1 MLIAVD
7 RLGPDGT
14 QASDTLRGVAVGLME
29 GVRELRLH
37 PEAGRAITVVGAHRI
52 AFGVLTAGGVLLVRY
67 TFNAVVAADSA
78 LNEFALLTGAAAVGA
93 LVGAILTPGA
103 SRRWGSVPWSVVAL
117 AQAGIVGIG
126 MVIVGA
132 MVPSFPVLLLGSLS
146 IGFAGQSVKVC
157 SDTLVQRFI
166 PDDHLGRV
174 FALYDMIVNVCL
186 VAGITWM
193 ALASPTSGQAPLVY
207 ACVGILLLSTAAWY
221 WRHGPRRVALTHQQ
235 RG

>member
-1 MLIAVD
+1 
-7 RLGPDGT
+7 
-14 QASDTLRGVAVGLME
+14 
-29 GVRELRLH
+29 
-37 PEAGRAITVVGAHRI
+37 
-52 AFGVLTAGGVLLVRY
+52 VLTAGGVLLVRY
-67 TFNAVVAADSA
+67 TFNTVVAADSA

-93 LVGAILTPGA
+93 LAGAIVTPGA

-117 AQAGIVGIG
+117 AQAGVIGIG
-126 MVIVGA
+126 LVIVGA
-132 MVPSFPVLLLGSLS
+132 MTPSFPVLLAGSLS

-186 VAGITWM
+186 VAGIAWM
-193 ALASPTSGQAPLVY
+193 ALASPTTGQAPVVY
-207 ACVGILLLSTAAWY
+207 ALVGVLLLATSAWY
-221 WRHGPRRVALTHQQ
+221 WRHRPRTVSITHRT